1 MKEAIKKNKKFI
13 IIGLVI
19 IILLL
24 IGIAFAYLTTT
35 LQGDKEYLVRAG
47 TLDLVLEEG
56 NELTLEKQIPL
67 EDSEGMKLDGFNFSI
82 VNNGKIDTDYTIYL
96 DDMELSEG
104 ESRIPDSSI
113 RYSLTRN
120 DETFMTRNMTTM
132 GSNPNRRVDFGTIA
146 PDETINY
153 TLRIW
158 IDYDATTEEA
168 SGKVF
173 KGKLRVVAT
182 QPVGEPVADV
192 LLADSSNNINTDDS
206 EQTFITGENPNN
218 YIWYSGKLWR
228 AVSIDPADNSVKL
241 VTQWNISSV
250 RYNSSDSPL
259 YEGSYIEEW
268 LNDTSVD
275 GFLGN
280 LRDYERFI
288 KLDSKW
294 NATMA
299 SDESKPPETTIVE
312 NPVGLLNVY
321 EHRMSYS
328 GTDVANGYLN
338 NGLRWWLIT
347 PYDNMYVRYC
357 HEDGHVANHVYSAIS
372 GVRPSI
378 NLNSDVKIV
387 SGSGTEDDPYR
398 LLGDNDEQLSGT
410 LLNTRYS
417 GEYIRFGTGENN
429 LYRIISHETRG
440 LTKITSA
447 EPLKGNG
454 TFKTIAF
461 GDNVNYSSNSI
472 IGSFLNNDYLDVS
485 AGYLTADN
493 LNMISDNTTWYLGA
507 VGASMNYKFAKYTD
521 ISSNILTTNVTTSKV
536 GLLRFGEL
544 MEGQFERYSVRGE
557 NSNTGLTTEYWT
569 LTPYNTTRMNYV
581 IYNGD
586 ADHELNSI
594 YYAIKPS
601 LNLKSNVTITS
612 GTGTKEDPFIIAL
625 SE

>member
-1 MKEAIKKNKKFI
+1 
-13 IIGLVI
+13 
-19 IILLL
+19 
-24 IGIAFAYLTTT
+24 
-35 LQGDKEYLVRAG
+35 
-47 TLDLVLEEG
+47 
-56 NELTLEKQIPL
+56 
-67 EDSEGMKLDGFNFSI
+67 
-82 VNNGKIDTDYTIYL
+82 
-96 DDMELSEG
+96 
-104 ESRIPDSSI
+104 
-113 RYSLTRN
+113 
-120 DETFMTRNMTTM
+120 M

-158 IDYDATTEEA
+158 IDYDATVEEA
-168 SGKVF
+168 SGKTF
-173 KGKLRVVAT
+173 KGKLRVVGS
-182 QPVGEPVADV
+182 QSVGESVANV
-192 LLADSSNNINTDDS
+192 LLADSSNNINTTDP

-241 VTQWNISSV
+241 VTQWNISSI

-294 NATMA
+294 NATMM
-299 SDESKPPETTIVE
+299 SGTSKPPEITIVE

-328 GTDVANGYLN
+328 GTDFANGYLN

-357 HEDGHVANHVYSAIS
+357 HEDGHVANHVYSTIS

-378 NLNSDVKIV
+378 NLKSDVKIV
-387 SGSGTEDDPYR
+387 SGSGTESDPYR
-398 LLGDNDEQLSGT
+398 LLGDNDEVSGT
-410 LLNTRYS
+410 KLNTRYS
-417 GEYIRFGTGENN
+417 GEYIRFGNDENT
-429 LYRIISHETRG
+429 LYRIVSHETRG

-447 EPLKGNG
+447 EPLKENG
-454 TFKTIAF
+454 TFKTITF
-461 GDNVNYSSNSI
+461 GDNVNYSSNNT
-472 IGSFLNNDYLDVS
+472 IGNFLNNDYLNVS
-485 AGYLTADN
+485 NGYLTSEQI
-493 LNMISDNTTWYLGA
+493 NMISDNTTWYLGA
-507 VGASMNYKFAKYTD
+507 VGDSMNYKFAKYTD

-544 MEGQFERYSVRGE
+544 MEGQFERYRVRGE
-557 NSNTGLTTEYWT
+557 NSSTGLTTEYWT
-569 LTPYNTTRMNYV
+569 LTPYDTAQMNYV

-586 ADHELNSI
+586 ASLDELNSI
-594 YYAIKPS
+594 YGIKPA
-601 LNLKSNVTITS
+601 LNLKSNVIITS
-612 GTGTKEDPFIIAL
+612 GTGTKENPFKL
-625 SE
+625 SI

>member
-1 MKEAIKKNKKFI
+1 MREAIKKNKKYI
-13 IIGLVI
+13 IIGIVI

-47 TLDLVLEEG
+47 SLDLVLEEG

-96 DDMELSEG
+96 DDMELSAG

-132 GSNPNRRVDFGTIA
+132 GSNPNRRVDFGTIS

-182 QPVGEPVADV
+182 QPVGEEASTV
-192 LLADSSNNINTDDS
+192 LLDNIPDDNLYDDG
-206 EQTFITGENPNN
+206 EDTFITGEDPNN

-228 AVSIDPADNSVKL
+228 AVSVNNEEKTIKL
-241 VTQWNISSV
+241 VTQWGISAV
-250 RYNSSDSPL
+250 TYNESGNTAF
-259 YEGSYIEEW
+259 EGSYMEEW

-280 LRDYERFI
+280 LRDYENFI
-288 KLDSKW
+288 VTDSVW
-294 NATMA
+294 DVTEDDRELGNITRLNGITTTTNA
-299 SDESKPPETTIVE
+299 
-312 NPVGLLNVY
+312 VGLLNIY
-321 EHRMSYS
+321 EYQTSYR
-328 GTDVANGYLN
+328 GTTYSNGYLN
-338 NGLRWWLIT
+338 NGLWWWLST
-347 PYDNMYVRYC
+347 PNNLYVQF
-357 HEDGHVANHVYSAIS
+357 VYNTGNIGTASPESRSNI
-372 GVRPSI
+372 VRPSI
-378 NLNSDVKIV
+378 NLKDNVKIV

-398 LLGDNDEQLSGT
+398 LLGDNDEQLSGI

-417 GEYIRFGTGENN
+417 GEYIKFGNDQNN
-429 LYRIISHETRG
+429 LYRIVSHEKDG

-447 EPLKGNG
+447 EPLKSSG
-454 TFKTIAF
+454 TFIESAF
-461 GDNVNYSSNSI
+461 GSNTVFSGTNI
-472 IGSFLNNDYLDVS
+472 IGTFLN
-485 AGYLTADN
+485 GEYLTNYVDSTYS
-493 LNMISDNTTWYLGA
+493 NMIEDNTIWYLGT
-507 VGASMNYKFAKYTD
+507 VGDGTSYKLAKYTD
-521 ISSNILTTNVTTSKV
+521 NSMSSTVSTTADAKV

-544 MEGQFERYSVRGE
+544 MSGQFDDI
-557 NSNTGLTTEYWT
+557 NSSIQYWT
-569 LTPYNTTRMNYV
+569 LTPNNNYV
-581 IYNGD
+581 WFISNHGTAYSAFFASSG
-586 ADHELNSI
+586 
-594 YYAIKPS
+594 YAIKPA
-601 LNLKSNVTITS
+601 LNLKTNVIITS
-612 GTGTKEDPFIIAL
+612 GDGTKENPFEL
-625 SE
+625 S